1 MDPPAPPSSAP
12 TVESI
17 FKRSALK
24 ASESPLKFSALEK
37 KRHHESEGTAAN
49 TPPTAETFEFRP
61 EPMEPDHCKLAEE
74 NQDLKHQILAP
85 TTQLTNLQAS
95 MTSEFANLSQQPAR
109 FIAGA
114 VPAATAAPSRPP
126 LSTAPNTT
134 KTPVLKLS
142 LQKEAAPAA
151 PVAMQPAQPAQ
162 LAAGNATYAGA
173 AAAPLDNTTAFN
185 LVTSQERAP
194 ASEAALQ
201 PE

>member
-1 MDPPAPPSSAP
+1 
-12 TVESI
+12 
-17 FKRSALK
+17 
-24 ASESPLKFSALEK
+24 
-37 KRHHESEGTAAN
+37 
-49 TPPTAETFEFRP
+49 
-61 EPMEPDHCKLAEE
+61 MEPDHRKLAEE
-74 NQDLKHQILAP
+74 NQGLKHQILAP

-95 MTSEFANLSQQPAR
+95 MTSEFGALTAQVANLSQQPAR

-126 LSTAPNTT
+126 PSTAPNTT
-134 KTPVLKLS
+134 QTPVLKLS

-162 LAAGNATYAGA
+162 LAAGNATYAGV

-201 PE
+201 PEWPESCTQAPHHRLRSR